1 MFVTQLHLMV
11 TLSLK
16 FILTNNTN
24 TPKKK
29 IAGIISSFPKIKAA
43 GYLKIMSKK
52 LKIENDAPLFN
63 AAIHGI
69 FLIVAGLVLPA
80 VLIPIVKITNYSEI
94 VEEIAKALIVLLLIL
109 RLPSLKLRLAGAIAF
124 GFLFG
129 LSENFLYLNQI
140 FQFGDFSVLWQRFLW
155 TVPMHFTTVL
165 VMTLA
170 GMGKKWFLI
179 LGLIGAVILHMLFN
193 SLIVNTP
200 II

>member
-1 MFVTQLHLMV
+1 
-11 TLSLK
+11 
-16 FILTNNTN
+16 
-24 TPKKK
+24 
-29 IAGIISSFPKIKAA
+29 
-43 GYLKIMSKK
+43 MSKK

>member
-1 MFVTQLHLMV
+1 
-11 TLSLK
+11 
-16 FILTNNTN
+16 
-24 TPKKK
+24 
-29 IAGIISSFPKIKAA
+29 
-43 GYLKIMSKK
+43 MSKK

-63 AAIHGI
+63 AAIYGI
-69 FLIVAGLVLPA
+69 FLIIAGLVLPA

-179 LGLIGAVILHMLFN
+179 LGLIGAVILHLLFN